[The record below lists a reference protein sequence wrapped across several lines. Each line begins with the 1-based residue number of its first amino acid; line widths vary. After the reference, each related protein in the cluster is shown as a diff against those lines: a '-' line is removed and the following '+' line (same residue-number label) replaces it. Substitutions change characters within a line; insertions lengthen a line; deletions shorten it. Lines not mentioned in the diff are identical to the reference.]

1 MKKLSITVLF
11 FLSLFTLTGCTP
23 DGQLFLEDKQVVE
36 NTLILT
42 FEADLKESVDLK
54 IELLPDDNS
63 KSSIVYDHSFV
74 SGNYSED
81 VTIPNL
87 EVNTK
92 YTIKLTQITGKYL
105 SNFGVVNNKIRVYP
119 YASEISTELLNEY
132 LGVVNAFYESN
143 NFKYIYEFD
152 LRFVENGTTYSHSE
166 TIDMDFY
173 NGLKTYSIY
182 TINSNSEVTTIHTY
196 SEKNGNGFDLYFNQ
210 NNQGWQH
217 VFETENNLENIEN
230 QIDLDLRHAISIEK
244 SIDGVKSI
252 YEVVLDY
259 QGYSVLY
266 GNIKDFFGGG
276 SSVLQGNETLQIHLE
291 VTNGN
296 ITLIQFD
303 VTMLIEPFL
312 DENFDLSL
320 SHCNY
325 SVAFSKY
332 DQINPI
338 IIPEEVKWLSRL
350 FVFCVYCIMSI

>member
-152 LRFVENGTTYSHSE
+152 LRFVENGTTYVHSE
-166 TIDMDFY
+166 TLDMDFY
-173 NGLKTYSIY
+173 NGLRTYSTY
-182 TINSNSEVTTIHTY
+182 TINNNSQVSTIFIY
-196 SEKNGNGFDLYFNQ
+196 SEKNESGYDLYFNQ
-210 NNQGWQH
+210 NNQGWQY
-217 VFETENNLENIEN
+217 VFESENNLDNIEN
-230 QIDLDLRHAISIEK
+230 QVYLDLRQVIGIEK
-244 SIDGVKSI
+244 TIDGNTSI
-252 YEVVLDY
+252 FDVVLSF
-259 QGYSVLY
+259 QGYQELY
-266 GNIKDFFGGG
+266 SD
-276 SSVLQGNETLQIHLE
+276 
-291 VTNGN
+291 
-296 ITLIQFD
+296 
-303 VTMLIEPFL
+303 MP
-312 DENFDLSL
+312 
-320 SHCNY
+320 
-325 SVAFSKY
+325 
-332 DQINPI
+332 P
-338 IIPEEVKWLSRL
+338 
-350 FVFCVYCIMSI
+350 